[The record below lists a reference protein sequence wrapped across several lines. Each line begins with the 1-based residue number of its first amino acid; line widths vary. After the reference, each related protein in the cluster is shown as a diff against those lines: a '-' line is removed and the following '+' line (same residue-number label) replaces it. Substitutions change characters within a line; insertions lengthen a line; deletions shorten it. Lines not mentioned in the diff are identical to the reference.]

1 MKEFSRRKM
10 LLVAGVVFGIG
21 VAAVLLLGPGLL
33 WPANDDIAPRGGRG
47 TPRQE
52 APVSPPDTP
61 LPPLEQP
68 RVVVEKAARRLTV
81 YDGNRAAK
89 SYRVALG
96 RGRGDKVREGDG
108 CTPEGTFYL
117 CHHNPES
124 SYHLSM
130 GLSYPNVEDA
140 DRGLRDG
147 LINRA
152 EHLRIVE
159 AIRRKSTPPW
169 NTELGG
175 EIMIHGHGAGRDWTA
190 GCIALSNGDVTELY
204 DALPDGTEVEI
215 RP

>member
-1 MKEFSRRKM
+1 M
-10 LLVAGVVFGIG
+10 LITAGIVFCIG
-21 VAAVLLLGPGLL
+21 AAFVLLFGPGLL
-33 WPANDDIAPRGGRG
+33 WPAGDVPAGDGAG

-52 APVSPPDTP
+52 APVSPQGLP
-61 LPPLEQP
+61 LPPLTDP
-68 RVVVEKAARRLTV
+68 RVVVEKTARRLTV
-81 YDGNRAAK
+81 IDGERAVK

-108 CTPEGTFYL
+108 CTPEGTFYI

-124 SYHLSM
+124 NYHLSM

-147 LINRA
+147 LISRS
-152 EHLRIVE
+152 EHTTIVE
-159 AIRRKSTPPW
+159 AIRRRSTPPW

-190 GCIALSNGDVTELY
+190 GCIALGNEDVTELY
-204 DALPDGTEVEI
+204 HALPDGTEVEI